1 MLNIYLSMIET
12 PEDREKFQQ
21 IYDQFEGLIFYV
33 ARKMTK
39 DEYLV
44 EDIVQE
50 TFYKIIKNIST
61 LRYENDKEFGNLIGI
76 MTQHCADT
84 YLKKHG
90 KISVIESEDFL
101 GVMNENK
108 NFEKIAINT
117 ITANEVMKIIEMMDK
132 KYSAPLRLKI
142 NGYKSDEIAQ
152 LLDITPENVRIRIH
166 RAKKII
172 SNKIGE

>member
-21 IYDQFEGLIFYV
+21 IYDQFGGLIFYV
-33 ARKMTK
+33 ARKKTK
-39 DEYLV
+39 DEHMV

-61 LRYENDKEFGNLIGI
+61 LRYENDKEFSNLIGI

-84 YLKKHG
+84 YLKKQG
-90 KISVIESEDFL
+90 RISVTESEDFL

-108 NFEKIAINT
+108 NFEKIAINM

-132 KYSAPLRLKI
+132 KYSIPLRLKI

>member
-1 MLNIYLSMIET
+1 MCQESMRADSVRESIERYT
-12 PEDREKFQQ
+12 YMVYRLAFSMMKNK
-21 IYDQFEGLIFYV
+21 YD
-33 ARKMTK
+33 A
-39 DEYLV
+39 D
-44 EDIVQE
+44 DIVQE

-90 KISVIESEDFL
+90 KISVTESEDFL

-117 ITANEVMKIIEMMDK
+117 ITANEVMNIIEMMDK
-132 KYSAPLRLKI
+132 KYAIPLRLKI